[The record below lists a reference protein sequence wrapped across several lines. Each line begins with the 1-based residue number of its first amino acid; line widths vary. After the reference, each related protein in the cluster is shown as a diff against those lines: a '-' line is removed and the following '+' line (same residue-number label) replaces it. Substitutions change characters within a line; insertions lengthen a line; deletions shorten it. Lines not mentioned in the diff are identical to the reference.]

1 MDHAREGHIV
11 AVFSPAQH
19 LVPHIGAEGPLPH
32 PEAFSPLQGG
42 VHGPLPPQDGP
53 GQGDAL
59 YDLLVPGAAAHIAP
73 NGLLDLILGGIG
85 ILVQKGLAR
94 EDHTRDTKAA
104 LHRPHRAESVDK
116 GLLLG
121 LGEPLYGEDVLSH
134 RLFCGQDTGPH
145 GLSVHHDGTGAACPL
160 AASVLHG
167 GEMQVVPQIAQQRL
181 LLLGLPEDAVY
192 RKGVRF
198 THVWSPY
205 SAISDRFV
213 PSVPSHRTLSP
224 PRRRV

>member
-1 MDHAREGHIV
+1 MSSTRALGYSERTAEAWTMPGRATSSQYSPRPSTLSRTSERKAR
-11 AVFSPAQH
+11 SPT
-19 LVPHIGAEGPLPH
+19 
-32 PEAFSPLQGG
+32 LQGG

-73 NGLLDLILGGIG
+73 NGLLDLILGGNG

-104 LHRPHRAESVDK
+104 LHRSHRAESVDK

-181 LLLGLPEDAVY
+181 SLI
-192 RKGVRF
+192 
-198 THVWSPY
+198 H
-205 SAISDRFV
+205 I
-213 PSVPSHRTLSP
+213 
-224 PRRRV
+224 